1 MIMEDQED
9 EEIQSPAKKKEEGV
23 IEIQD
28 VDAQWLNRYLTAQ
41 YTDKMAEEVLEIE
54 SRVLKVLA
62 LENPRECEKKLFGV
76 LGVEKFELIRLL
88 VRNKATLYWGT

>member
-1 MIMEDQED
+1 
-9 EEIQSPAKKKEEGV
+9 
-23 IEIQD
+23 
-28 VDAQWLNRYLTAQ
+28 
-41 YTDKMAEEVLEIE
+41 MAEEVLEIE

-88 VRNKATLYWGT
+88 VRNKATIYWGT